1 MLREC
6 HSFLNS
12 LPYRLRLAKMREA
25 DAAQG
30 QAGKVPP
37 HTPAPTRHCNS
48 GLLVAG
54 DLSPT
59 PCAQLLWL
67 ITLFSQQIWMGH
79 ILRARSLKQS
89 KE

>member
-1 MLREC
+1 MR
-6 HSFLNS
+6 
-12 LPYRLRLAKMREA
+12 PRARLVKY
-25 DAAQG
+25 
-30 QAGKVPP
+30 PP
-37 HTPAPTRHCNS
+37 IPAPTRHCNS